1 MYIIGNWCP
10 RVDSGEDV
18 EYFKS
23 LYNATYQEIIR
34 DYKLNHITHLTNKAI
49 SFLVFLEYDGGI
61 NQIFVLEDGD
71 KLIVYS
77 EDCMAN
83 KGRIFNTNGMAFFT
97 LVKEGKE
104 IATFCA
110 DNSPYDLTEDEFQ
123 DEGFDKPFVINKIRE
138 SLERNNV
145 DIEVT
150 DTNVLM
156 VRQF

>member
-71 KLIVYS
+71 KLIVCS

-97 LVKEGKE
+97 LVKTGKE
-104 IATFCA
+104 MATFCA
-110 DNSPYDLTEDEFQ
+110 DNSPYDLTEDEFK
-123 DEGFDKPFVINKIRE
+123 DEEFDKPFVLNKIRE